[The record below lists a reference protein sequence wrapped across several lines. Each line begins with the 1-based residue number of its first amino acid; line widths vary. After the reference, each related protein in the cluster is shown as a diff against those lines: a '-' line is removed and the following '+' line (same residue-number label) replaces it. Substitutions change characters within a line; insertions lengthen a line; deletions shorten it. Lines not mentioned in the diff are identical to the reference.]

1 MQGKGGTPSLAT
13 DPQNQEQQQN
23 QNQQQNQG
31 RLHRGLD
38 TPRNCA
44 NGTSDLPLR
53 LKPPAVR
60 MVPGVW
66 LTARPCHWLFPLLTS
81 TRSVFLGC
89 WTRSSLTEL
98 NRRMRTRMY
107 GGVAGASGRPLPLC
121 RLVLK

>member
-1 MQGKGGTPSLAT
+1 MQGKGEPLPLQPIPKTKNNNKTKTNNKIKVVYTEDWTHP
-13 DPQNQEQQQN
+13 
-23 QNQQQNQG
+23 
-31 RLHRGLD
+31 
-38 TPRNCA
+38 

-107 GGVAGASGRPLPLC
+107 GGVAGEER
-121 RLVLK
+121 